1 MLGATLIGFGRFGKL
16 FYRFFKDD
24 FYFNIIDKNLSPD
37 EILRQAGKVYDIPL
51 NRTMVVFLAVPI
63 SEIENTARKL
73 KKQISKKCTIV
84 EFCSVQTYP
93 LHVLK
98 RELPEN
104 PIFAIHPLF
113 GPDSVEDSLENH
125 LAIVIE
131 NETWNPAI
139 AYIWKLF
146 IDKGVKLILMN
157 ENEHDELIAWTLCLT
172 QYIGRAIGKLNIPYS
187 QIAPKGFNELM
198 NIVRRSN
205 ADTEQLFIDMNLY
218 NPYAEEMRNKIIESF
233 KEVDEYLK
241 KIKQN
246 LSSQ

>member
-1 MLGATLIGFGRFGKL
+1 MLEATLIGFGRFGKL

-24 FYFNIIDKNLSPD
+24 FYFNIIDKNLSPE
-37 EILRQAGKVYDIPL
+37 EISRQAVKVYDITL
-51 NRTMVVFLAVPI
+51 KRTMVVFLAVPI
-63 SEIENTARKL
+63 SEIENTAREL
-73 KKQISKKCTIV
+73 KKQISTECTIV

-93 LHVLK
+93 LQIL
-98 RELPEN
+98 RNEFPQN

-139 AYIWKLF
+139 AYLWKLF
-146 IDKGVKLILMN
+146 IEKGVKLILMN
-157 ENEHDELIAWTLCLT
+157 EDEHDQLVAWTLCLT
-172 QYIGRAIGKLNIPYS
+172 QFIGRAIGKISIPYS
-187 QIAPKGFNELM
+187 QVATKGFIELM

-218 NPYAEEMRNKIIESF
+218 NPYAEEMRNKVIESF
-233 KEVDEYLK
+233 KEVDEFLR

-246 LSSQ
+246 L